1 MSVAQSNREAALSKL
16 RTLMAGNDLVVAPV
30 ALNPIMARLAEE
42 AGFKALYL
50 SGGSLGWLKC
60 VTEANLSLSELAD
73 VAVDMRAACK
83 LPIVLDAG
91 GGWGDPV
98 HMHRTMAL
106 AEAAGFAA
114 IEIEDQLLPRRV
126 EHHVG
131 IDHLVPTDLMVKK
144 IEEAISAR
152 TDPDLMIIARTNAR
166 RVDGLDEAMRRADA
180 FHGAGADMLFCYT
193 RDAEELRIVGDRL
206 PAPLM
211 MFAPPDGFS
220 TFGCSERE
228 LAAMGYRLAAS
239 SGTAFAAMYKA
250 IRQSYQCL
258 ATGQMDPFL
267 GPGGADKQMK
277 AAHDTCGLGSL
288 LEIERRT
295 MRDQR

>member
-1 MSVAQSNREAALSKL
+1 MQKFRDLI
-16 RTLMAGNDLVVAPV
+16 AGNELIVAPV

-42 AGFKALYL
+42 TGFKAIYL
-50 SGGSLGWLKC
+50 SGGSLGWVKC
-60 VTEANLSLSELAD
+60 VTEANLSLSELAE

-98 HMHRTMAL
+98 HVHRTIAL

-131 IDHLVPTDLMVKK
+131 IDHLVPTEFMLKK
-144 IEEAISAR
+144 LEEALAAR
-152 TDPDLMIIARTNAR
+152 TDPGLMIIARTNAR
-166 RVDGLDEAMRRADA
+166 RVGGLDEALRRSEA
-180 FHGAGADMLFCYT
+180 FHKAGADMIFCYT
-193 RDAEELRIVGDRL
+193 RNAEEMRKVGERL
-206 PAPLM
+206 PPPLM

-220 TFGCSERE
+220 TFGLSQHDC
-228 LAAMGYRLAAS
+228 AALGYRLAAS

-250 IRQSYQCL
+250 VRQSYLCL
-258 ATGQMDPFL
+258 AGDKMDPFL
-267 GPGGADKQMK
+267 GAGGADKQMK
-277 AAHDTCGLGSL
+277 AAQDTCGLDRL

-295 MRDQR
+295 MKDH

>member
-1 MSVAQSNREAALSKL
+1 LQKFKDLI
-16 RTLMAGNDLVVAPV
+16 AGNDLIVAPV

-42 AGFKALYL
+42 AGFKAIYL
-50 SGGSLGWLKC
+50 SGGSLGWVKC
-60 VTEANLSLSELAD
+60 VTEANLSLSELAE

-98 HMHRTMAL
+98 HVHRTIAL

-131 IDHLVPTDLMVKK
+131 IDHLVPTEFMVKK
-144 IEEAISAR
+144 VEAALAAR
-152 TDPDLMIIARTNAR
+152 TDPGLLIIARTNAR
-166 RVDGLDEAMRRADA
+166 RVGGLDEALRRSEA
-180 FHGAGADMLFCYT
+180 FQKAGADMVFCYT
-193 RDAEELRIVGDRL
+193 RSAEELRKVGERL
-206 PAPLM
+206 PPPLM

-220 TFGCSERE
+220 TFGLSQRDCAG
-228 LAAMGYRLAAS
+228 LGYRLAAS

-250 IRQSYQCL
+250 VRESYLSL
-258 ATGQMDPFL
+258 AQDKMDPFL
-267 GPGGADKQMK
+267 GPGGADKEMK
-277 AAHDTCGLGSL
+277 AAQDTCGLDRL

-295 MRDQR
+295 MKDH

>member
-1 MSVAQSNREAALSKL
+1 MQNFKDLI
-16 RTLMAGNDLVVAPV
+16 AGNELIVAPV
-30 ALNPIMARLAEE
+30 ALNPIMARLAEQT
-42 AGFKALYL
+42 GFKAIYL
-50 SGGSLGWLKC
+50 SGGSLGWVKC
-60 VTEANLSLSELAD
+60 VTEANLSLSELAE

-98 HMHRTMAL
+98 HVHRTIAL

-131 IDHLVPTDLMVKK
+131 IDHLVPTEFMLKK
-144 IEEAISAR
+144 LEEALAAR
-152 TDPDLMIIARTNAR
+152 TDPGLMIIARTNAR
-166 RVDGLDEAMRRADA
+166 RVGGLDEALRRSEA
-180 FHGAGADMLFCYT
+180 FHKAGADMIFCYT
-193 RDAEELRIVGDRL
+193 RNAEEMRKVGERL
-206 PAPLM
+206 PPPLM

-220 TFGCSERE
+220 TFGLSQHDC
-228 LAAMGYRLAAS
+228 AALGYRLAAS

-250 IRQSYQCL
+250 VRQSYLCL
-258 ATGQMDPFL
+258 AGDKMDPFL
-267 GPGGADKQMK
+267 GAGGADKQMK
-277 AAHDTCGLGSL
+277 AAQDTCGLDRL

-295 MRDQR
+295 MKDH

>member
-1 MSVAQSNREAALSKL
+1 VHSSRECGLQKFRDL
-16 RTLMAGNDLVVAPV
+16 VAGNDLIVAPV

-50 SGGSLGWLKC
+50 SGGSLGWVKC
-60 VTEANLSLSELAD
+60 VTEANLTLPELAE

-98 HMHRTMAL
+98 HVHRTIAL

-131 IDHLVPTDLMVKK
+131 IDHLVPTEFMLKK
-144 IEEAISAR
+144 LEEALAAR
-152 TDPDLMIIARTNAR
+152 TDPGLVIIARTNAR
-166 RVDGLDEAMRRADA
+166 RVGGLDEALRRAEA
-180 FHGAGADMLFCYT
+180 FHKAGADMIFCYT
-193 RDAEELRIVGDRL
+193 RNAEEMRKVGERL
-206 PAPLM
+206 PPPLM
-211 MFAPPDGFS
+211 MFAPPDGFG
-220 TFGCSERE
+220 TFGLSQRDC
-228 LAAMGYRLAAS
+228 AALGYRLAAS

-250 IRQSYQCL
+250 VRQSYLSL
-258 ATGQMDPFL
+258 AQDKMDPFL
-267 GPGGADKQMK
+267 GPGGAEQQMK
-277 AAHDTCGLGSL
+277 AAQDTCGLDRL

-295 MRDQR
+295 MKDH